1 MTATVTTIRARTKA
15 MAVLHAAER
24 KKLPT
29 KVFGLPEQR
38 KYPLED
44 KAHARSALA
53 YAKHDAT
60 PEDQKRIK
68 SKVKRLFPSM
78 KLKMDPS
85 KMHGLR
91 SMAA

>member
-1 MTATVTTIRARTKA
+1 
-15 MAVLHAAER
+15 MAKLDAAQR

-44 KAHARSALA
+44 AGHARSALA

-60 PEDQKRIK
+60 PAEQTRIR

-78 KLKMDPS
+78 KLKKDPS
-85 KMHGLR
+85 KMHSLR